1 MYHRYLR
8 DFCTTVLMKGT
19 WTLTLNIYFQKSCD
33 PSLMA
38 LLTRHLKLS
47 DHDDTQI
54 FTFVGTK
61 SVTRDLSRD
70 ITSKDFRKTSL
81 IMKWSK
87 LGLWGLGFG
96 LGLVHWSTL
105 YSLVSFYANRYW
117 EPVKVATSFH
127 FVTRL
132 NYLCTFKFWHQ
143 NFTFTLWR
151 AAHSC

>member
-1 MYHRYLR
+1 M
-8 DFCTTVLMKGT
+8 TM
-19 WTLTLNIYFQKSCD
+19 NIYFQKSCD

-81 IMKWSK
+81 IMK
-87 LGLWGLGFG
+87 
-96 LGLVHWSTL
+96 
-105 YSLVSFYANRYW
+105 
-117 EPVKVATSFH
+117 
-127 FVTRL
+127 
-132 NYLCTFKFWHQ
+132 
-143 NFTFTLWR
+143 
-151 AAHSC
+151 